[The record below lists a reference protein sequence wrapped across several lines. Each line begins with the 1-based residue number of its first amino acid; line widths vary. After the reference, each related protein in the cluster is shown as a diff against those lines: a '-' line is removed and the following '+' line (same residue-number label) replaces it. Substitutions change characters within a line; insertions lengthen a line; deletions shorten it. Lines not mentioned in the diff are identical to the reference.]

1 MLKSLISQSYTKIKY
16 RQCNVYRSVGGQ
28 MPQLLCFPVSTL
40 IPFFFTDIPNSQ
52 VLIVIYYWLS

>member
-1 MLKSLISQSYTKIKY
+1 
-16 RQCNVYRSVGGQ
+16 

-52 VLIVIYYWLS
+52 VLIVIYYWLCLNSQAES